1 MHIGIV
7 TDEISRAI
15 DEALDIAATWG
26 LSLFELREGGKARF
40 PGFTKE
46 EIARI
51 DAERAAGAAITA
63 VSPGIFKGNVAD
75 TDRLRRE
82 LDHILPRSLEL
93 AQRFAAP
100 TLILFGFEREADEP
114 DANRVRVLRALE
126 RAAEMAEAAGINLAI
141 ENEPHFWVDRPADT
155 VALLREID
163 HPRLH
168 LNWDPANLQW
178 GGGVLDEEAVHT
190 LAPHLINLHVKDF
203 SPKNPDQPWVAVGAG
218 ATPWPDILGWLGE
231 ANPPRLAHLTLETHC
246 EPLRENAEVSLERL
260 RRMLEI

>member
-1 MHIGIV
+1 MNIGIV
-7 TDEISRAI
+7 TDEISRAL
-15 DEALDIAATWG
+15 DEALDVAATWG

-46 EIARI
+46 EIARVE
-51 DAERAAGAAITA
+51 AEIAAGATITA

-82 LDHILPRSLEL
+82 LDDTLPRSLDL
-93 AQRFAAP
+93 AQRFEAP
-100 TLILFGFEREADEP
+100 TLILFGFECGADESTR
-114 DANRVRVLRALE
+114 NRVRVLRALE

-141 ENEPHFWVDRPADT
+141 ENEPAFWVDRPAEA
-155 VALLREID
+155 VALLRELD
-163 HPRLH
+163 HPALH

-178 GGGVLDEEAVHT
+178 GGGRIDDEAVHT
-190 LAPHLINLHVKDF
+190 LAPYLINLHVKDF

-231 ANPPRLAHLTLETHC
+231 ADPAGLAHLTLETHC
-246 EPLRENAEVSLERL
+246 EPLRENAEISLERV
-260 RRMLEI
+260 RRMLEG